1 MKSFDTFISELRQSR
16 KIPADESAFRE
27 YWVKGPNWSP
37 LTQGMW
43 QKVGKEKYPQLA
55 KDSATHAGMMAWKVA
70 YKDYMMKKYS
80 MIPEKVWNA
89 IFKSYSTVGTAMK
102 WNGEK
107 FPLSI
112 GIDERDLLW
121 AVISSNGK
129 EK

>member
-27 YWVKGPNWSP
+27 YWVKGPNWTP

-70 YKDYMMKKYS
+70 YKEYIMKKYP
-80 MIPEKVWNA
+80 MIPEKVWKA
-89 IFKSYSTVGTAMK
+89 IFNSYGKNGTSIK

-107 FPLSI
+107 FRLSI

-129 EK
+129 E